1 MNERIGLSLTALT
14 IVTQSG
20 LYLISGGFSVGSK
33 VADMN
38 SEIKLLRNE
47 IVSQNQIQDYRLD
60 KLEGSKKTTQ

>member
-1 MNERIGLSLTALT
+1 MNERIGLLITALT

-47 IVSQNQIQDYRLD
+47 VVSQNQIQDYRLD
-60 KLEGSKKTTQ
+60 KLEGSKNPTK